1 MICMRPFRRK
11 ESYLVKSCRLMILT
25 VLELYSSIYSSV
37 MSKTILSNSCRVVC
51 FDAGEILIKAV
62 M

>member
-1 MICMRPFRRK
+1 MIFMRPFRRK